1 MKPLA
6 QFGASVVLATLATLA
21 ISTARAERADRQQAV
36 QLEADKV
43 TVDDKKKLQVYEGKV
58 ILTQGTLQIRT
69 EQMQVTQDS
78 EGFQK
83 GTAIGGEGNN
93 GGLALFRQKR
103 EGRQDYVEGEAE
115 RIEHDG
121 RSEKTEFLGR
131 ARVKSGLDE
140 VSGQYILF
148 DGKTENYFVTSG
160 PRGTQAV
167 PGSGERV
174 RAVIHP
180 KNKVEATSTKTP
192 PATPSSREETKQ

>member
-1 MKPLA
+1 MMKPLA
-6 QFGASVVLATLATLA
+6 YLGASVVLAAFATLV

-43 TVDDKKKLQVYEGKV
+43 TVDDKKKLQTYEGKV

-83 GTAIGGEGNN
+83 GTAIGGDN
-93 GGLALFRQKR
+93 GLALFRQKR

-148 DGKTENYFVTSG
+148 DGKTENYFVSSG
-160 PRGTQAV
+160 PRGTQAA

-180 KNKVEATSTKTP
+180 KTKNEASSAKTP
-192 PATPSSREETKQ
+192 SAIPPSREETKQ